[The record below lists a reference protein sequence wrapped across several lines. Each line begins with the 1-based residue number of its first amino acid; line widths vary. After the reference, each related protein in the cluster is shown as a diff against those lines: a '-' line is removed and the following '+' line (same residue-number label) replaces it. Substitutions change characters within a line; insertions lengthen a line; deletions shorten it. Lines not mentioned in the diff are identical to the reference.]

1 MKRLRKSTL
10 FLAAAL
16 LIGTLQGCGGKDP
29 KEEQKKFDAFVEQD
43 FINTM
48 ESDYA
53 TMHQLMEQPE
63 NFGVDEEQVEVSLG
77 ARYDEETLAAGKA

>member
-29 KEEQKKFDAFVEQD
+29 KEEQKKFDA
-43 FINTM
+43 
-48 ESDYA
+48 
-53 TMHQLMEQPE
+53 
-63 NFGVDEEQVEVSLG
+63 
-77 ARYDEETLAAGKA
+77 